1 MKLLTYLTLIAL
13 SNITFAEKP
22 NIILFYVDDFGA
34 RDLSCYG
41 SSLYE
46 TPHMDT
52 LASEGVKFTRAYSAY
67 PRCLPARQA
76 LLSGKYPSRITYN
89 SIREDSLKK
98 KISTCSPIR

>member
-1 MKLLTYLTLIAL
+1 MNKKLLFLNVDLLCIFMKLPIYFILFTLP
-13 SNITFAEKP
+13 NITFAEKP

-41 SSLYE
+41 SYFYE
-46 TPHMDT
+46 TPHMDA

-76 LLSGKYPSRITYN
+76 LLS
-89 SIREDSLKK
+89 
-98 KISTCSPIR
+98 